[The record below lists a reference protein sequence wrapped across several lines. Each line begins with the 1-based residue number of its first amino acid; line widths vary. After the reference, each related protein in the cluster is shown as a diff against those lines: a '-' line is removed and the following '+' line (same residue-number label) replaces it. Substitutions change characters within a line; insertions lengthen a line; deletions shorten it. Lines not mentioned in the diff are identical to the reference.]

1 MSNFRKNAV
10 LLPNPSKRIDPA
22 LVDNL
27 VRRMRDAGCEIR
39 SDEESRT
46 LLADV
51 TDCVSFFSEEQ
62 LFDDADVVFVLGG
75 DGSMI
80 EAARRCMEKGI
91 PLAGINF
98 GRVGYLAEIEINEL
112 ELVDQILE
120 GGGIVEERM
129 MLDVSILRGGEEI
142 FARLPALN
150 EAVLTNGPVPRLL
163 SFEMYCDGEPAEE
176 CFADGMILSTPTG
189 STAYSLAAGGAVIDP
204 SMDCIC
210 STPICPQ
217 TMNSHPVI
225 FRGDSVLELHNMVTR
240 APDGTIYLSVDG
252 RENYTL
258 QKGDVVRIRRSGS
271 RTKIIRVKKGG
282 FLSALQRKLT

>member
-1 MSNFRKNAV
+1 MRKNVV
-10 LLPNPSKRIDPA
+10 LLPNPAKQIDPA
-22 LVDNL
+22 LVSNL
-27 VRRMRDAGCEIR
+27 VRRMRDAGCVIR
-39 SDEESRT
+39 SDRETRASLDPVRDCISFCDDES
-46 LLADV
+46 LFDGADV
-51 TDCVSFFSEEQ
+51 
-62 LFDDADVVFVLGG
+62 LFVLGG
-75 DGSMI
+75 DGSII
-80 EAARRCMEKGI
+80 EAARRCMGKGI
-91 PLAGINF
+91 PIAGINF

-112 ELVDQILE
+112 DLVDCIL
-120 GGGIVEERM
+120 GGGGVVEERM
-129 MLDVSILRGGEEI
+129 MLDVSVLRGSEEI
-142 FARLPALN
+142 RARLPALN

-163 SFEMYCDGEPAEE
+163 SFEMYCDGEAAQK

-210 STPICPQ
+210 TTPICPQ

-240 APDGTIYLSVDG
+240 CPEGAIYLSVDG

-258 QKGDVVRIRRSGS
+258 QKGDIVRIRRSDI